1 MNNPWLN
8 ISSSDYEN
16 HMTEIGQEQ
25 TLSRLT
31 KYYLEKYQPAT
42 FALPGCSTG
51 NGLEHVDPE
60 ITHEVFAV
68 DINPEYLK
76 ITRERF
82 QDKIRNLNTFHL
94 DIDREALPFGHVD
107 LMIAGLILEYVEAK
121 PALKKMVASLN
132 QNGVLVLIIQ
142 KNKNTTAVSKT
153 RYTSLETLS
162 KVFREIDE
170 AEIDETLRTLNLELL
185 KREEIALTE
194 NKSFVSLEYWPI
206 AK

>member
-1 MNNPWLN
+1 
-8 ISSSDYEN
+8 
-16 HMTEIGQEQ
+16 MTEIGQEQ

>member
-1 MNNPWLN
+1 MNNPWIN